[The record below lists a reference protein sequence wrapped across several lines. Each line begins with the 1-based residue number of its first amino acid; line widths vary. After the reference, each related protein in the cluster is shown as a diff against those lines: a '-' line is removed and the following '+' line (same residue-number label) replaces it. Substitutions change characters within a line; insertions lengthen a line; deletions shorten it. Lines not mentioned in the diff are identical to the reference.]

1 MKAAPVMSDDVRPCE
16 YIGCR
21 KPLVRKP
28 YENNQQWEKRRYCD
42 KVCCGLQK
50 GVRGRTSRAEM
61 AAKQPK
67 KRKVKAVKWRAPVT
81 GPTVVTETLAVNE
94 ELLRA
99 RMYRGALH

>member
-1 MKAAPVMSDDVRPCE
+1 MSEDVRLCG

-28 YENNQQWEKRRYCD
+28 GESEGKFKKREHCD

-50 GVRGRTSRAEM
+50 GVRSRAERDELSRKGKKKKT
-61 AAKQPK
+61 AKP
-67 KRKVKAVKWRAPVT
+67 VKWRPV
-81 GPTVVTETLAVNE
+81 PPAVGSPPVAAVAEVNQ

-99 RMYRGALH
+99 RMYRGALL